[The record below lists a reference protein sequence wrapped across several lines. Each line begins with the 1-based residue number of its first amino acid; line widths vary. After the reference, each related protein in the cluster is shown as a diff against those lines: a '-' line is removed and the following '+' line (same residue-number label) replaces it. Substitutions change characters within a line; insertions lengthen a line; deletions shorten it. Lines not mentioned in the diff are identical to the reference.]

1 MIYFLILLSKFVQAI
16 GLGIGFLAMI
26 ALFKG
31 YMKWEF
37 ILIFIAVIIFSIGRV
52 VENKLR
58 NYL

>member
-1 MIYFLILLSKFVQAI
+1 VIYFLILLSKFVQAI
-16 GLGIGFLAMI
+16 GLGIGFLAII

-37 ILIFIAVIIFSIGRV
+37 ILISIAVIIFSIGRV

>member
-37 ILIFIAVIIFSIGRV
+37 ILIIIAVIIFSIGRV

>member
-16 GLGIGFLAMI
+16 GLGIGFLAII

>member
-1 MIYFLILLSKFVQAI
+1 MIYFLILLSKLVQAI
-16 GLGIGFLAMI
+16 GIGIGFLAMI

-37 ILIFIAVIIFSIGRV
+37 ILIFIAIIIFSIGRV
-52 VENKLR
+52 VENKLK

>member
-1 MIYFLILLSKFVQAI
+1 LIYFLILLSKFVQAI

-37 ILIFIAVIIFSIGRV
+37 ILIIIAVIIFSIGRV

>member
-1 MIYFLILLSKFVQAI
+1 LIYFLILLSKFVQAI
-16 GLGIGFLAMI
+16 GLGIGFLAII